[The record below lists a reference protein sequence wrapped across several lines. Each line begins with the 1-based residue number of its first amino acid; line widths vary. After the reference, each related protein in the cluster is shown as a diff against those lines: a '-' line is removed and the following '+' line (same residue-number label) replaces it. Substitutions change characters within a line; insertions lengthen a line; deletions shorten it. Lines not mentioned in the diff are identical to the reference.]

1 MAHDSTFV
9 AALTEQA
16 KAFISPVGQI
26 ADFHTV
32 PNGWLRCDGSTYNI
46 SEYPALFAA
55 VGTKYGGDGKTTFAV
70 PNLHRKFREGT
81 TTDSEVGTSV
91 SAGSAPTSRANT
103 QIRIIRF
110 LTRGTL
116 AQACPG
122 HLRLRQ
128 PPTDEELGIQTAR
141 IPGRT
146 FCSTH
151 PVLIRLMGRPRRC
164 SLLPLASSHALRL
177 RL

>member
-16 KAFISPVGQI
+16 KALISPVGQI

-91 SAGSAPTSRANT
+91 SAGLPNITGEGDWVFGGYASTGKFTGSMYHVSLQNNPGTTGGNDYYNGKPGIGIDASRSSSIYGNAST
-103 QIRIIRF
+103 VQ
-110 LTRGTL
+110 
-116 AQACPG
+116 PSS
-122 HLRLRQ
+122 LRM
-128 PPTDEELGIQTAR
+128 
-141 IPGRT
+141 IP
-146 FCSTH
+146 C
-151 PVLIRLMGRPRRC
+151 IK
-164 SLLPLASSHALRL
+164 A
-177 RL
+177 

>member
-16 KAFISPVGQI
+16 KALISPVGQI

-91 SAGSAPTSRANT
+91 SAGLPNITGQFQAESWNITGRQGAFYIRKTSLSGASGSDDGAHEVSLDASYSSSVYGRSSTVQPSAY
-103 QIRIIRF
+103 RF
-110 LTRGTL
+110 VPCIK
-116 AQACPG
+116 A
-122 HLRLRQ
+122 
-128 PPTDEELGIQTAR
+128 
-141 IPGRT
+141 
-146 FCSTH
+146 
-151 PVLIRLMGRPRRC
+151 
-164 SLLPLASSHALRL
+164 
-177 RL
+177 

>member
-16 KAFISPVGQI
+16 KALISPVGQI

-55 VGTKYGGDGKTTFAV
+55 VGTKYGGDGKATFAV

-91 SAGSAPTSRANT
+91 SAGLPNITGGLSSSGGSWYDSVNASGCIDNSSNGRQDSGGGGKNNGEAWSISASRSSSVYGNSSTVQPAS
-103 QIRIIRF
+103 
-110 LTRGTL
+110 
-116 AQACPG
+116 
-122 HLRLRQ
+122 LRL
-128 PPTDEELGIQTAR
+128 
-141 IPGRT
+141 IP
-146 FCSTH
+146 C
-151 PVLIRLMGRPRRC
+151 VK
-164 SLLPLASSHALRL
+164 A
-177 RL
+177 

>member
-16 KAFISPVGQI
+16 KALISPVGQI

-91 SAGSAPTSRANT
+91 SAGLPNIT
-103 QIRIIRF
+103 
-110 LTRGTL
+110 GTL
-116 AQACPG
+116 NPVCQTSAAIAPSG
-122 HLRLRQ
+122 AFSSTTGSGMTGYELMRADTNFVFDASDSSSIYGSASTVQ
-128 PPTDEELGIQTAR
+128 PSSIRT
-141 IPGRT
+141 IP
-146 FCSTH
+146 C
-151 PVLIRLMGRPRRC
+151 IK
-164 SLLPLASSHALRL
+164 A
-177 RL
+177 

>member
-91 SAGSAPTSRANT
+91 SAGLPNITGDYYHDSASYSGARATGAFAIYSADKRNWT
-103 QIRIIRF
+103 
-110 LTRGTL
+110 GTL
-116 AQACPG
+116 EQNRNTADVNLSAARSSSVYGSSTTVQPSS
-122 HLRLRQ
+122 LRTV
-128 PPTDEELGIQTAR
+128 PCIKT
-141 IPGRT
+141 
-146 FCSTH
+146 
-151 PVLIRLMGRPRRC
+151 
-164 SLLPLASSHALRL
+164 
-177 RL
+177 

>member
-16 KAFISPVGQI
+16 KALISPVGQI

-81 TTDSEVGTSV
+81 TTDGEVGTSV
-91 SAGSAPTSRANT
+91 SAGLPNITGKHANPNYQIFDARYFGTGLSGAFTLETTSDRRGIRDSDGAYPGANFLFDASRSNST
-103 QIRIIRF
+103 YGSSTTVQPAATRF
-110 LTRGTL
+110 
-116 AQACPG
+116 
-122 HLRLRQ
+122 
-128 PPTDEELGIQTAR
+128 
-141 IPGRT
+141 IP
-146 FCSTH
+146 C
-151 PVLIRLMGRPRRC
+151 IK
-164 SLLPLASSHALRL
+164 A
-177 RL
+177 

>member
-16 KAFISPVGQI
+16 KALISPVGQI

-91 SAGSAPTSRANT
+91 SAGLPNITGSFP
-103 QIRIIRF
+103 
-110 LTRGTL
+110 
-116 AQACPG
+116 
-122 HLRLRQ
+122 
-128 PPTDEELGIQTAR
+128 
-141 IPGRT
+141 IPGWPA
-146 FCSTH
+146 STV
-151 PVLIRLMGRPRRC
+151 PAFLSGSFAYESMSGTKVQNSGGANAM
-164 SLLPLASSHALRL
+164 ASFMASRSSDAYGSSSTVQPSALRTIPCIKF
-177 RL
+177 

>member
-91 SAGSAPTSRANT
+91 SAGLPNITGTIKPAGAKEVDISPASGAFTVSQGSRMGQQATSGTNASAFSFSASRSSSVYGNAST
-103 QIRIIRF
+103 V
-110 LTRGTL
+110 
-116 AQACPG
+116 
-122 HLRLRQ
+122 Q
-128 PPTDEELGIQTAR
+128 P
-141 IPGRT
+141 
-146 FCSTH
+146 S
-151 PVLIRLMGRPRRC
+151 
-164 SLLPLASSHALRL
+164 ALRL
-177 RL
+177 IACIKS

>member
-91 SAGSAPTSRANT
+91 SAGLPNITGEGDWVFGGYASTGKFTGSMYHVSLPNNPGATGGNDYYNGKPGIGIDASRSSSIYGNAST
-103 QIRIIRF
+103 VQ
-110 LTRGTL
+110 
-116 AQACPG
+116 PSS
-122 HLRLRQ
+122 LRM
-128 PPTDEELGIQTAR
+128 
-141 IPGRT
+141 IP
-146 FCSTH
+146 C
-151 PVLIRLMGRPRRC
+151 VK
-164 SLLPLASSHALRL
+164 A
-177 RL
+177 

>member
-16 KAFISPVGQI
+16 KALISPVGQI

-91 SAGSAPTSRANT
+91 SAGLPNISGSVSVAGAEEDLSRTS
-103 QIRIIRF
+103 
-110 LTRGTL
+110 GTL
-116 AQACPG
+116 SSRGALSAYSRGKSAWTGYEKIDGCYWSG
-122 HLRLRQ
+122 LELSASESDSTYGNSSTVQ
-128 PPTDEELGIQTAR
+128 PASGR
-141 IPGRT
+141 FIP
-146 FCSTH
+146 C
-151 PVLIRLMGRPRRC
+151 IKC
-164 SLLPLASSHALRL
+164 
-177 RL
+177 

>member
-16 KAFISPVGQI
+16 KALISPVGQI

-91 SAGSAPTSRANT
+91 SAGLPNIT
-103 QIRIIRF
+103 
-110 LTRGTL
+110 GTL
-116 AQACPG
+116 NPVCQEGDATAPSG
-122 HLRLRQ
+122 AFSRTTGGGMTGYEFAIMKTNFVFDASDSSSIYGSASTVQ
-128 PPTDEELGIQTAR
+128 PSSIRT
-141 IPGRT
+141 IP
-146 FCSTH
+146 C
-151 PVLIRLMGRPRRC
+151 IK
-164 SLLPLASSHALRL
+164 A
-177 RL
+177 